1 MSKAKKKGGPL
12 TLVEKAAIQGFLGQ
26 GQDTKEIAETLNRS
40 EKVVDTYISGELD
53 NLHSTIVN
61 ARMQAALDGSAEWES
76 SDSVEEPSQENES
89 KRYSK
94 ASTDDVFK
102 IQDAEKGVLDEVSN
116 QESVDLVMKR
126 LVQAGLKETDAT
138 KVLAG
143 ALERFYKAGRRFK
156 DDNELYTECIRQM
169 KAGEFMI
176 KRSQGGREGV
186 AIMTPAASQRMDKQA
201 KSTDSRIVRNNI
213 FRPNG

>member
-1 MSKAKKKGGPL
+1 MSKSKKKKVSGPL

-26 GQDTKEIAETLNRS
+26 GQETPEIAESLNRS
-40 EKVVDTYISGELD
+40 ERLVDKYISGELD

-61 ARMQAALDGSAEWES
+61 ARMQAAE
-76 SDSVEEPSQENES
+76 SDSSVELNLNDDQADDA

-102 IQDAEKGVLDEVSN
+102 IQDAEKGVLEEVSN
-116 QESVDLVMKR
+116 QETVDLVMKR
-126 LVQAGLKETDAT
+126 LVQAGLKDSDAT

-143 ALERFYKAGRRFK
+143 ALERFYQAGRKFK
-156 DDNELYTECIRQM
+156 DENELYTECIRQM

-201 KSTDSRIVRNNI
+201 KPTTSRIARNNI